1 MVMIE
6 IFLSD
11 KHLSFED
18 GNQRFIDANQWAKNT
33 CTTYK
38 GYNVQDV
45 SDVSYDCDQIAL
57 YLFESEKDA
66 TMFSLRWS

>member
-1 MVMIE
+1 MIE

-11 KHLSFED
+11 KHMSFED
-18 GNQRFIDANQWAKNT
+18 GNQRFIDADQWAKNN

-38 GYNVQDV
+38 RYNVQDV
-45 SDVSYDCDQIAL
+45 SDVSYYCDQIAL

-66 TMFSLRWS
+66 MWFRLRWT